1 MKKALPV
8 ELLLLIAFLFA
19 GFLPVMADEKIIVPG
34 EPPITAFAVDCH
46 IRLLEFVLTTRL
58 TVAQKDAFLAEI
70 TNECAEMSKEEKE
83 DFLEAI
89 TLADS
94 LAELDEEELEV
105 VQADLADDF
114 AQTAAEVPEDVSSQL
129 FNRLQKESS
138 QKVFQEGEILITVQA
153 VDAFV
158 EYLAFLAQP
167 DQPVW
172 YDASATAVIKDTLTS
187 NFASLSR
194 TEKDALEDFQAG
206 WYMIRAAW
214 QNVEDQKKKDAWR
227 QGFAVCGI
235 KPGIVPDINMI
246 KAALAEKVFAGLID
260 EAGEYGVEP
269 YEWAA
274 ELGVRVW

>member
-1 MKKALPV
+1 MKKAISV
-8 ELLLLIAFLFA
+8 TLLILTALLFA
-19 GFLPVMADEKIIVPG
+19 GASLWADEKIIIPG

-46 IRLLEFVLTTRL
+46 IRLIEFVLTSRL
-58 TVAQKDAFLAEI
+58 TVGQKDAFLAEI
-70 TNECAEMSKEEKE
+70 TRECAEMTTEEKA
-83 DFLEAI
+83 DFLEAVA
-89 TLADS
+89 LVDS
-94 LAELDEEELEV
+94 LSELDEEQLEV

-114 AQTAAEVPEDVSSQL
+114 ARTAAEVPEDVASQL

-172 YDASATAVIKDTLTS
+172 YDASATASIKDTLTS
-187 NFASLSR
+187 NFAGLSHA
-194 TEKDALEDFQAG
+194 EKDVLEDFQAG

-214 QNVEDQKKKDAWR
+214 QNIEDQKKKDAWR
-227 QGFAVCGI
+227 QGFAACGN
-235 KPGIVPDINMI
+235 KPGVIPDIKII
-246 KAALAEKVFAGLID
+246 KAALAEKVFAELID
-260 EAGEYGVEP
+260 TAGEYGVEP

>member
-8 ELLLLIAFLFA
+8 ALLILTALLFA

-70 TNECAEMSKEEKE
+70 TRECDEMSKEEKE
-83 DFLEAI
+83 DFLEVI

-105 VQADLADDF
+105 IQADLADDF
-114 AQTAAEVPEDVSSQL
+114 AQTAAEVPDDASSQL

-138 QKVFQEGEILITVQA
+138 QKMFEEGEILITVQA

-167 DQPVW
+167 EQPVW
-172 YDASATAVIKDTLTS
+172 YDASATALIKDTLTS

-194 TEKDALEDFQAG
+194 AEKDALEDFQAG
-206 WYMIRAAW
+206 WYLIRAAW
-214 QNVEDQKKKDAWR
+214 QNVEDQKIKDAWR
-227 QGFAVCGI
+227 QGFVACGI
-235 KPGIVPDINMI
+235 KPGVVPDIKMI
-246 KAALAEKVFAGLID
+246 KAALDEKVFAGPVE

-269 YEWAA
+269 YEWSA
-274 ELGVRVW
+274 EMGVRVW

>member
-8 ELLLLIAFLFA
+8 ALLLLTALLFA
-19 GFLPVMADEKIIVPG
+19 GFSPLWAEEKIIVPG

-46 IRLLEFVLTTRL
+46 LRLIEFVLTSRL
-58 TVAQKDAFLAEI
+58 TVAQKDAFLTEI
-70 TNECAEMSKEEKE
+70 TRECAEMSAEEKA

-89 TLADS
+89 ELADS
-94 LAELDEEELEV
+94 LSELDEEQLEE

-114 AQTAAEVPEDVSSQL
+114 ASTAAEVPEDVASQL

-138 QKVFQEGEILITVQA
+138 QKMFQEGEILITAQA

-172 YDASATAVIKDTLTS
+172 YDASATAIIKDTLTS
-187 NFASLSR
+187 SFASLSHA
-194 TEKDALEDFQAG
+194 EKDALEDFQAG

-227 QGFAVCGI
+227 QGFIACGI
-235 KPGIVPDINMI
+235 KPGVVPDIKMI
-246 KAALAEKVFAGLID
+246 KAALHEKVFAGPVE

-269 YEWAA
+269 YEWSA
-274 ELGVRVW
+274 EMGVRVW